1 MLRVMLKRKRQTALE
16 KEEAELRAKLS
27 GFEAR
32 TGEVAEMVEAAETEE
47 EVAAATQAV
56 EELEEQQ
63 KTTKERLE
71 AVVAEIQSLVS
82 EIEEAE
88 AAAAA
93 AAASGGSGDDDSAD
107 ESSGERS
114 VRGAKKMNREER
126 RRAAAEFQRTGKTQ
140 IKNVREFVR
149 AALLSTNTVGPTKV
163 GGINAE
169 AGTGISSLIDQ
180 IKITDCTGFAS
191 YKVAYE
197 KDAGAEAATFEEGTI
212 PNELGASFGSVTLL
226 PELVGA
232 ISYIS
237 KEIRK
242 TTPLNYEEA
251 VYDVVRK
258 AIRRSLS
265 KRAVAAI
272 YASDLNTTFELSAAT
287 IGPSLLSDIILS
299 YGGDEDVE
307 GVGTLILNK
316 ADLKAFAAVRG
327 KNEYLPVYS
336 IVPDTNNPSAGI
348 IKDNNGLSARYIIN
362 KNVPSVATA
371 GAGTP
376 SMIYGN
382 LQSLEMGLW
391 GDLEVAVSEDYKF
404 GEGLLT
410 VRGEVMA
417 AAAVTTKGGFVTVQ
431 VSA

>member
-1 MLRVMLKRKRQTALE
+1 MLRVMLLRKKQTTLE
-16 KEEAELRAKLS
+16 TEEAQLRSQLS
-27 GFEAR
+27 GFETR
-32 TGEVAEMVEAAETEE
+32 TGEVSEMVEAAETEE
-47 EVAAATQAV
+47 EIAAATAAV

-71 AVVAEIQSLVS
+71 AVVNELQSVVDEIAAAE
-82 EIEEAE
+82 E
-88 AAAAA
+88 AAAA
-93 AAASGGSGDDDSAD
+93 AAASGSDDV
-107 ESSGERS
+107 GEEGRS
-114 VRGAKKMNREER
+114 ERGVRKMNREER

-149 AALLSTNTVGPTKV
+149 AALLSTDTVGPTKV
-163 GGINAE
+163 GGINPE
-169 AGTGISSLIDQ
+169 TGTGVSSLIDL
-180 IKITDCTGFAS
+180 IKITDCTGFAA

-197 KDAGAEAATFEEGTI
+197 KDNGAEAATFEEGTVPTEI
-212 PNELGASFGSVTLL
+212 GPAFGSVTLL

-251 VYDVVRK
+251 VHGVVRK
-258 AIRRSLS
+258 ALRRSLS

-272 YASDLNTTFELSAAT
+272 YASDLNTTFEVSSDT
-287 IGPSLLSDIILS
+287 ITPNLLSDIILS

-336 IVPDTNNPSAGI
+336 IVPDAGNPNAGI
-348 IKDNNGLSARYIIN
+348 IKDNNGLSARYILN
-362 KNVPSVATA
+362 KNVPSIATA

-391 GDLEVAVSEDYKF
+391 GDLEVDVSEQYKF

-417 AAAVTTKGGFVTVQ
+417 AAAVTVKGGFVTV
-431 VSA
+431 SLAGS

>member
-1 MLRVMLKRKRQTALE
+1 MLRVMLMRKRQTALE
-16 KEEAELRAKLS
+16 KEEAELRSRLA
-27 GFEAR
+27 GFETR
-32 TGEVAEMVEAAETEE
+32 TGEIAEMVESASTDE
-47 EVAAATQAV
+47 EVAAATAAV

-71 AVVAEIQSLVS
+71 AVVS
-82 EIEEAE
+82 ELQTVISDIEAAE

-93 AAASGGSGDDDSAD
+93 AAASETDT
-107 ESSGERS
+107 SGEGEEGRS
-114 VRGAKKMNREER
+114 ERGVKKMNHEER
-126 RRAAAEFQRTGKTQ
+126 RRIAAEFQRTGKTQ

-149 AALLSTNTVGPTKV
+149 AALLSTDTIGPTKV

-169 AGTGISSLIDQ
+169 VGTGISSLIDQ
-180 IKITDCTGFAS
+180 IKITDCTGFAA

-197 KDAGAEAATFEEGTI
+197 KDTGAEAATFEEGTVPTEI
-212 PNELGASFGSVTLL
+212 GPAFGSVTLM
-226 PELVGA
+226 PDLVGA
-232 ISYIS
+232 ISYVS

-251 VYDVVRK
+251 VYAVVRK
-258 AIRRSLS
+258 ALRRSLS
-265 KRAVAAI
+265 KRAVSAI
-272 YASDLNTTFELSAAT
+272 YASDLNTSFEVTTTA

-336 IVPDTNNPSAGI
+336 IIPDASNPSTGV
-348 IKDNNGLSARYIIN
+348 IKDNNGLSCRYIIN
-362 KNVPSVATA
+362 KNVPSIATA
-371 GAGTP
+371 GAGVA

-417 AAAVTTKGGFVTVQ
+417 AAAVTVKGGFVTVK
-431 VSA
+431 SAE